1 MTLPREISLVKKNNI
16 HQLKFAPARELKKL
30 ETGVQSFVGN
40 GKVDS
45 ALFKVTVEIAETEK
59 VMTLT
64 LSNDQGEQGVISL
77 TDGVLSFDRRK
88 SGVTSFH
95 PEFAAIHKA
104 DVNGIAIRKMEV
116 FVDVASVEIFVND
129 GELVLTDIVF
139 PTVPYN
145 LLKLEK
151 DEPKFTIASLSSIW
165 K

>member
-1 MTLPREISLVKKNNI
+1 MRLPANC
-16 HQLKFAPARELKKL
+16 KKL